1 MRVEAGSV
9 SENATVDGLTHNG
22 QAVSR
27 LLRQAPYEEPRVVSF
42 DMDFLTPKAPMAYAG
57 NTSGIER

>member
-1 MRVEAGSV
+1 MQVGASSV
-9 SENATVDGLTHNG
+9 SENMAKGGLAHNE

-42 DMDFLTPKAPMAYAG
+42 DMDFLTVKSPIAYAG
-57 NTSGIER
+57 NLP

>member
-9 SENATVDGLTHNG
+9 SENTAAVGLAYNG
-22 QAVSR
+22 QVVAR

-42 DMDFLTPKAPMAYAG
+42 DMDFLAPKAPMAFAG
-57 NTSGIER
+57 QNSGIER